1 MKFKSHFWL
10 ALPLVMALNPPGARA
25 GDEHNAPIYRV
36 TVVQRSLP
44 AVNYGHRSE
53 PTKID
58 FRGTVLAPGTHGS
71 ATIEAKAGAVTVHAK
86 FAALDAPAKYGP
98 QYLTY
103 VLWAI
108 SPEGQDERLGEVIT
122 NHIDDAKLEVSTS
135 LQTFGLLV
143 TA

>member
-1 MKFKSHFWL
+1 MKFESQFWF
-10 ALPLVMALNPPGARA
+10 ALPLIVALSQSAAQA
-25 GDEHNAPIYRV
+25 GDEHNAPIYRI

-58 FRGTVLAPGTHGS
+58 FRGTVLAPSTRGS
-71 ATIEAKAGAVTVHAK
+71 ATIEAKSGAVTVHAK
-86 FAALDAPAKYGP
+86 FAALDSPAKYGP

-108 SPEGQDERLGEVIT
+108 SPE
-122 NHIDDAKLEVSTS
+122 
-135 LQTFGLLV
+135 
-143 TA
+143 